1 MRYEQ
6 AHSFIHSF
14 IRSFQVVCPASP
26 PPLFFLLG
34 IMGNDTTTTTTTT
47 TTPHFSLTHTH
58 IYTMCGTKY
67 PIPSFPPPSFP
78 PTNTFSVYF
87 SHTNR
92 NDNYARARLASP
104 PHRQVHAVL
113 VLTCRIRY
121 FAGSVGRSVGRSF
134 GRRGRMGMFLLFSLG
149 RERVKV
155 TQP

>member
-34 IMGNDTTTTTTTT
+34 IMGNDTTTTMT

-67 PIPSFPPPSFP
+67 PIPSSPPPLFPPNKHLFCLLLAHKQKRQLCPRP
-78 PTNTFSVYF
+78 PCV
-87 SHTNR
+87 
-92 NDNYARARLASP
+92 P
-104 PHRQVHAVL
+104 PAP
-113 VLTCRIRY
+113 TSACRSCSYMPHPIFRR
-121 FAGSVGRSVGRSF
+121 VGRSVGHSVGGEGWGCF
-134 GRRGRMGMFLLFSLG
+134 CCLAWGES
-149 RERVKV
+149 V
-155 TQP
+155 